1 MNDELKSA
9 TDIAKDPS
17 SYSAVT
23 YLWVFLLAMWGGIV
37 RIVRESLFE
46 GKTCGQIFRI
56 VLLELLVS
64 SFVGVVTFY
73 LCEHAGFEP
82 LYTAAMTAIS
92 GYMGGR
98 SLTVIEALWKIRKAS

>member
-1 MNDELKSA
+1 MNEELKNA

-23 YLWVFLLAMWGGIV
+23 YLWVLLLAMWGGVV
-37 RIVRESLFE
+37 RVVRESIFE
-46 GKTCGQIFRI
+46 GKTWGQIARMVFF
-56 VLLELLVS
+56 ELLAS
-64 SFVGVVTFY
+64 GFVGIVTFY
-73 LCEHAGFEP
+73 LCEHAGFQP

-98 SLTVIEALWKIRKAS
+98 SLAVLEALWKIRKGC